1 MEDIPELVE
10 YLLDKHAKAMG
21 KRFTGVNHE
30 AMQILMAC
38 PWKGN
43 VRELENVLQ
52 RAVLLSD
59 GPLITPTDLPPGLAP
74 AIGEFVLIDGLDEA
88 VKRFEKTH
96 IELILNQNSDKREAA
111 KKLKIALSSL
121 YRRMTELGIAT

>member
-1 MEDIPELVE
+1 
-10 YLLDKHAKAMG
+10 
-21 KRFTGVNHE
+21 
-30 AMQILMAC
+30 
-38 PWKGN
+38 
-43 VRELENVLQ
+43 
-52 RAVLLSD
+52 
-59 GPLITPTDLPPGLAP
+59 
-74 AIGEFVLIDGLDEA
+74 VLIDGLDEA